1 MRALSPPIHACV
13 KNSFILVRVFNSLD
27 WTFVLLTFIPPILLS
42 NLLHIRSLT
51 LDSLGFLVL
60 AKLDWVHILI
70 SFETITTLNH
80 MCCFLGLIVV
90 IILERTSSHLG
101 FLGLTSLDRWI
112 NADQKF
118 MTMPHL
124 VFPSL
129 QISILSADQAFMA
142 TPRANFD
149 CSK

>member
-13 KNSFILVRVFNSLD
+13 KNSFIPVRVFNSLD
-27 WTFVLLTFIPPILLS
+27 WTFVLL
-42 NLLHIRSLT
+42 RSLT

-142 TPRANFD
+142 TSRANFD